1 MKHESRIH
9 KTIVCVF
16 DMMSAFLMQC
26 ILSQIR
32 IKLIIFTNHV
42 YHIVFPDTDLM
53 FLSVFVMF
61 IHNMQCTF
69 KYLYAGERL
78 FMPAGASEILEI
90 L

>member
-1 MKHESRIH
+1 MHTESNKNQTNNIY
-9 KTIVCVF
+9 KP
-16 DMMSAFLMQC
+16 C
-26 ILSQIR
+26 IT
-32 IKLIIFTNHV
+32 F
-42 YHIVFPDTDLM
+42 IVFPDTDLM
-53 FLSVFVMF
+53 FLLHMF

>member
-26 ILSQIR
+26 ILSQTR
-32 IKLIIFTNHV
+32 IKQIIFD
-42 YHIVFPDTDLM
+42 VFI
-53 FLSVFVMF
+53 MF

>member
-1 MKHESRIH
+1 MHIASLKSIP
-9 KTIVCVF
+9 F
-16 DMMSAFLMQC
+16 
-26 ILSQIR
+26 
-32 IKLIIFTNHV
+32 
-42 YHIVFPDTDLM
+42 IVFPDTDLM
-53 FLSVFVMF
+53 FLLHMF